1 MIKEIYKIN
10 SKGIYEDVYLANLEE
25 NSCYNGEEWIE
36 IDFDYV
42 EVKPPHAKVVR
53 WDGSKWIVI
62 EEYPIEPIEPQ
73 PPTVEERLKMAEDT
87 ILFLLM
93 NGGM

>member
-10 SKGIYEDVYLANLEE
+10 SDGIYEDVYLANLEE
-25 NSCYNGEEWIE
+25 NNYYNGEEWSE
-36 IDFDYV
+36 IDFSYV
-42 EVKPPHAKVVR
+42 EAKPPHAKVVR

-73 PPTVEERLKMAEDT
+73 PPTPEERLTAVEEA
-87 ILFLLM
+87 LLLLLM
-93 NGGM
+93 EV

>member
-10 SKGIYEDVYLANLEE
+10 SDGIYEDVYLANLEE
-25 NSCYNGEEWIE
+25 NNYYNGEEWIE

-73 PPTVEERLKMAEDT
+73 PPTPEERLTAVEEA
-87 ILFLLM
+87 LLLLLM
-93 NGGM
+93 EV